1 MAEQLQRKLQ
11 IELLEIL
18 PCKMGKVIKPGSMQC
33 NFTRLRYSL
42 PTIGEQPCGEIR
54 EGQDIPEICLKC
66 MILAQ
71 AWQTA
76 YSQPLPT
83 PG

>member
-18 PCKMGKVIKPGSMQC
+18 PCKMGKVIEPGTMQC
-33 NFTRLRYSL
+33 NFTLRSNSL
-42 PTIGEQPCGEIR
+42 PTIGKQPFGEIR

-71 AWQTA
+71 AWQAA
-76 YSQPLPT
+76 YSLPLPT